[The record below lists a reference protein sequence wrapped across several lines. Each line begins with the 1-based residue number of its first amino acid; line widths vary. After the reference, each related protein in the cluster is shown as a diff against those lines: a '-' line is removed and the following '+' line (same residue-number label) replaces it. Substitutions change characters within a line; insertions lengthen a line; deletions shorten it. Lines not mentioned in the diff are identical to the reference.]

1 MQTLT
6 PLPIPRMMEQRPERA
21 TAVLCAIATVALRH
35 IDPQVEHAAGL
46 FAIEVLGQQP
56 LVGVEGPQHEL
67 ALLLGVG
74 GPTPDRPDP
83 ASVFSGTV
91 GPPDEGPRR
100 APFLELALPVNR
112 VGKEGPHQ
120 RGVVAQLRPL
130 LGKQRQGQRVGDRI
144 LRADALAV
152 GDPERP
158 DDKTFLVSGHDL
170 GQVAQGIGPHQ
181 RRPML
186 LSVKRPHLPPLGRAG
201 THMDERREI
210 IVGDHVALAGLNP
223 KRHRD
228 KADLVA
234 E

>member
-1 MQTLT
+1 
-6 PLPIPRMMEQRPERA
+6 MEQRPERA
-21 TAVLCAIATVALRH
+21 TAVLRAIATVALRQV
-35 IDPQVEHAAGL
+35 DPQVEHAAGL

-67 ALLLGVG
+67 TLLLGVG
-74 GPTPDRPDP
+74 GPTPERPHP
-83 ASVFSGTV
+83 AGLFSGTV

-100 APFLELALPVNR
+100 APFLKLALPINR
-112 VGKEGPHQ
+112 VGEEGPHQ
-120 RGVVAQLRPL
+120 CGVVAQLGPL
-130 LGKQRQGQRVGDRI
+130 QGKQRQGQRVGDRI
-144 LRADALAV
+144 PRADALAV
-152 GDPERP
+152 GDPEGP
-158 DDKTFLVSGHDL
+158 GDEAFLVSGHDL

-186 LSVKRPHLPPLGRAG
+186 LSVKRPHLPPLSGASA
-201 THMDERREI
+201 HVDERREI